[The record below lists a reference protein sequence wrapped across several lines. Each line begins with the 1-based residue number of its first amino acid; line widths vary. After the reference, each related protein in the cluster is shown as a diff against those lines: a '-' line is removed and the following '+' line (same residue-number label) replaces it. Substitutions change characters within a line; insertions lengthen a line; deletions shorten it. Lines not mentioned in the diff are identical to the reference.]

1 MEIWFVLG
9 FIVFGLL
16 MIFATSRSVQYA
28 SFSLLIGVGLAYVVK
43 GFNEDP
49 NVILIAFMVGS
60 VVVFAFFALYDYK
73 NRGPKYHYFKP
84 GTTVSIVLVNDKIAL
99 GKLSNGKTFAVQTV
113 DNLGDISK
121 PPKGIFSGQ
130 SYEVES
136 YYVPGDFLIVKIPT
150 MTA

>member
-1 MEIWFVLG
+1 MELWFILG
-9 FIVFGLL
+9 FVVFGLL
-16 MIFATSRSVQYA
+16 MLFAGNRSVQYA
-28 SFSLLIGVGLAYVVK
+28 SFSLLTGLGLAYAVE
-43 GFNEDP
+43 GFNEDT
-49 NVILIAFMVGS
+49 NIVLSSFIVGS

-99 GKLSNGKTFAVQTV
+99 GKLSNGKEFAVQTA

-121 PPKGIFSGQ
+121 PPKGVFSGQ

-136 YYVPGDFLIVKIPT
+136 YYVPGDFLLVKIPT